1 MKRNNKK
8 LDSKDP
14 RYMTKEQE
22 QIVNLILSNNELKS
36 GKDVSNIFN
45 ELRGKVIQRLLDA
58 EMEEFL
64 GYDKSKHGEKENKN
78 RRNGYTSKAKK
89 VKTDTGEISIRP
101 PRDREG
107 KFEPQ
112 IVKKR
117 QRVLEGFDEIAIAMY
132 AKGMSLKDISEMIQH
147 IYKVELSIETISK
160 LTSSVSEEV
169 QKWQERPLEK
179 FYPFIYVD
187 CLYAPVKRD
196 LISEKVAIYVMLGI
210 NKDGKK
216 MY

>member
-1 MKRNNKK
+1 
-8 LDSKDP
+8 
-14 RYMTKEQE
+14 
-22 QIVNLILSNNELKS
+22 
-36 GKDVSNIFN
+36 
-45 ELRGKVIQRLLDA
+45 
-58 EMEEFL
+58 
-64 GYDKSKHGEKENKN
+64 
-78 RRNGYTSKAKK
+78 
-89 VKTDTGEISIRP
+89 
-101 PRDREG
+101 
-107 KFEPQ
+107 
-112 IVKKR
+112 
-117 QRVLEGFDEIAIAMY
+117 MY

-169 QKWQERPLEK
+169 KKWQERPLEK

-216 MY
+216 TY